1 MFFKNYSQ
9 DFFPVTKL
17 KTMEFTNICNACLLK
32 AAGSG
37 NFLVLIKTPNYL
49 ESHTKSETKALTYC
63 NWNCNEFTKKK
74 FKKKVVH

>member
-32 AAGSG
+32 AGSG

-49 ESHTKSETKALTYC
+49 ESHTKSETKGSNIVQL
-63 NWNCNEFTKKK
+63 KLQ
-74 FKKKVVH
+74 